1 MLADTGPIV
10 AAANR
15 RDRAHDLAAAL
26 VTQLGRELVV
36 LDPVIVEVD
45 QLLRARVHRDAG
57 AAFLAAVAK
66 GEHVVE
72 FMTQGLV
79 QRAAEIDMR
88 YLDLDLGFVDSAI
101 MAYAERHDLPILT
114 FDFEDFRAA
123 PPEGG
128 FWRLVVD
135 EQRYREAVG

>member
-57 AAFLAAVAK
+57 AAFLAAVAT